1 MKFQDKFC
9 DRHDIIDI
17 IDKRK
22 FSDLCLC
29 DLSSFLAIFE
39 ISCMYFDYRLFVVLK
54 NGQCELQSVRWTI
67 SLFYFL
73 GQLLFFLSFLSFPYL
88 SFNKISL
95 FE

>member
-1 MKFQDKFC
+1 MKFRDKFC

-39 ISCMYFDYRLFVVLK
+39 VSCMYFDYRLFVVLK
-54 NGQCELQSVRWTI
+54 NG
-67 SLFYFL
+67 
-73 GQLLFFLSFLSFPYL
+73 
-88 SFNKISL
+88 
-95 FE
+95 